1 MKVKNQYL
9 KMLSARIQM
18 FPYHNVG
25 KFELNATNYNV
36 NQALYF
42 PPKKKKS
49 WSSHEQICAW
59 PELRLND
66 TDCTNHGLF

>member
-1 MKVKNQYL
+1 MQVKNQYL
-9 KMLSARIQM
+9 KILSARIQM
-18 FPYHNVG
+18 FTMLANLN
-25 KFELNATNYNV
+25 LNATNYNV

-42 PPKKKKS
+42 LPKKKT